1 MSELKEY
8 YYYDDM
14 VITPATHMYRV
25 YHADKVDAA
34 IAELKAKIAEKDN
47 EIDSL
52 KKKCE
57 AEKSIGATFSK
68 NGAELARWV
77 EELRKEIESLKA
89 SHYAEMVDA
98 GMRERRLRRALWI
111 ARANRADGEFIYLC
125 ARLAMESGFTKSDIR
140 GYSVNTKRKLR
151 TIGEWI
157 EVWKNVKSK
166 CLKKAEEYK

>member
-1 MSELKEY
+1 MKR
-8 YYYDDM
+8 D
-14 VITPATHMYRV
+14 
-25 YHADKVDAA
+25 
-34 IAELKAKIAEKDN
+34 ELKAYRFVLATENSNLGGVVYNSNYVYAQEDVDALLAKKDAEIAE
-47 EIDSL
+47 L